1 MNKGELVDAIS
12 NKIHASK
19 SSITEI
25 LSVTLEVIAET
36 VASDEKVTLVGFG
49 TFEPRDRKERE
60 GRNPKTGE
68 NMTHPATVVPA
79 FKAGKTFKEQVKNNG

>member
-1 MNKGELVDAIS
+1 MNKGELVAAIS

-36 VASDEKVTLVGFG
+36 VASGEKVTLVGFG
-49 TFEPRDRKERE
+49 TFESRDRKKRE
-60 GRNPKTGE
+60 GRNPKTGG